1 MRGRLHLTVVLLVLL
16 VATALPAAAAERLTL
31 REAMV
36 RAREHAQEAKAAVDR
51 AQAAGAR
58 LKQAEGFRLPSV
70 SLQETW
76 MRTDSPAEVFAMQLN
91 QQRFSFAAF
100 TAGDPNRPDFL
111 NTAISRLELSLPLY
125 TGGEL
130 SGRVSQARLASA
142 AAADTAGWAG
152 DQAALAAAE
161 AYVTV
166 EQAREYVALLQRA
179 RDTVK
184 AHVELARAYSEEG
197 MIVRSE
203 VLRAEVE
210 LARLDDM
217 VEEAQ
222 GRERVAEAN
231 LGFRVGSDQGMAWEL
246 DPLPPPAPLAEGL
259 DGWLASAASRKDL
272 AAAQRGL
279 QAGELEAAVRRAA
292 FLPKVGVVGRSD
304 WVDDT
309 LFGSHG
315 KASSIMAVAT
325 LNVFSG
331 GSDRAAVAAARW
343 EAKAGAE
350 DVARLEEGVRLQVR
364 QAFEEASTARQR
376 QETAMKALAAA
387 REVERITDER
397 FKTGVVKMID
407 LLDATTARRE
417 AETRELVARADA
429 TAASLRLA
437 ALAGRSPESALP

>member
-1 MRGRLHLTVVLLVLL
+1 
-16 VATALPAAAAERLTL
+16 
-31 REAMV
+31 
-36 RAREHAQEAKAAVDR
+36 
-51 AQAAGAR
+51 
-58 LKQAEGFRLPSV
+58 
-70 SLQETW
+70 
-76 MRTDSPAEVFAMQLN
+76 
-91 QQRFSFAAF
+91 
-100 TAGDPNRPDFL
+100 
-111 NTAISRLELSLPLY
+111 
-125 TGGEL
+125 
-130 SGRVSQARLASA
+130 
-142 AAADTAGWAG
+142 
-152 DQAALAAAE
+152 
-161 AYVTV
+161 
-166 EQAREYVALLQRA
+166 
-179 RDTVK
+179 
-184 AHVELARAYSEEG
+184 

-210 LARLDDM
+210 LARLDDL

-231 LGFRVGSDQGMAWEL
+231 LAFRLGSDQGMAWEL
-246 DPLPPPAPLAEGL
+246 DPLSPPAPLAEGL

-292 FLPKVGVVGRSD
+292 FLPRVGLVGRGD

-309 LFGSHG
+309 LFGAHG
-315 KASSIMAVAT
+315 SSTSIVAVAS

-350 DVARLEEGVRLQVR
+350 DVARFAQGIQLQVR
-364 QAFEEASTARQR
+364 QAFQEAVTARQR
-376 QETAMKALAAA
+376 QATAVKALAAA
-387 REVERITDER
+387 REAERITEER

-429 TAASLRLA
+429 TAAALRLA
-437 ALAGRSPESALP
+437 VQAGRPAESVLP

>member
-1 MRGRLHLTVVLLVLL
+1 MRGRLRLTVVLL
-16 VATALPAAAAERLTL
+16 VATALPAGAAERLTL
-31 REAMV
+31 KEAMLRARLHAREAN
-36 RAREHAQEAKAAVDR
+36 AAADR
-51 AQAAGAR
+51 ADAAGAR
-58 LKQAEGFRLPSV
+58 VKQAEGFRLPSL

-76 MRTDSPAEVFAMQLN
+76 MRTDSPAEVFALELN

-100 TAGDPNRPDFL
+100 TAADPNRPDFL
-111 NTAISRLELSLPLY
+111 NTAISRVELSLPLY

-142 AAADTAGWAG
+142 AAADNAGWAG

-179 RDTVK
+179 RDTVQ
-184 AHVELARAYSEEG
+184 AHVGSARAYAEQG

-210 LARLDDM
+210 LARLDDL

-222 GRERVAEAN
+222 GRELVAEAN
-231 LGFRVGSDQGMAWEL
+231 LAFRLGADQTTAWEL

-272 AAAQRGL
+272 EAARRGL

-292 FLPKVGVVGRSD
+292 FLPRVGLVGRGD

-309 LFGSHG
+309 PFGTHG
-315 KASSIMAVAT
+315 SSTSIMAVAT

-350 DVARLEEGVRLQVR
+350 DVARFAEGIQLQVR
-364 QAFEEASTARQR
+364 QAFQEAVTARQR
-376 QETAMKALAAA
+376 QATAVKALAAA
-387 REVERITDER
+387 REAERITEER

-429 TAASLRLA
+429 TAAALRLA
-437 ALAGRSPESALP
+437 VQAGRAADSVLP

>member
-1 MRGRLHLTVVLLVLL
+1 MRGRLHLTAVLL
-16 VATALPAAAAERLTL
+16 VAAVLPAGAAERLTL
-31 REAMV
+31 KEAMSLARSHAREAT
-36 RAREHAQEAKAAVDR
+36 AATDR
-51 AQAAGAR
+51 AQAAGER
-58 LKQAEGFRLPSV
+58 VKQAEGFRLPSV

-76 MRTDSPAEVFAMQLN
+76 MRTNSPAEVFALQLN

-100 TAGDPNRPDFL
+100 TATDPNRPDFL
-111 NTAISRLELSLPLY
+111 NTAISRVEVSFPLY
-125 TGGEL
+125 AGGEL

-142 AAADTAGWAG
+142 AAADTADWAG

-179 RDTVK
+179 RDTVQ
-184 AHVELARAYSEEG
+184 AHVELARAYAEQG

-210 LARLDDM
+210 LSRLDDM

-231 LGFRVGSDQGMAWEL
+231 LAFRLGSDQTTAWEL

-292 FLPKVGVVGRSD
+292 FLPRVGLVGRGD

-309 LFGSHG
+309 LFGTHG
-315 KASSIMAVAT
+315 SSTSIMAVAS
-325 LNVFSG
+325 LNVFAG

-350 DVARLEEGVRLQVR
+350 DVARFAQGIQLQVR
-364 QAFEEASTARQR
+364 QAFQEAVTARQR
-376 QETAMKALAAA
+376 QATAAKALAAA
-387 REVERITDER
+387 REAERITEER

-429 TAASLRLA
+429 TAAALRLA
-437 ALAGRSPESALP
+437 VQAGRPADSVLP

>member
-1 MRGRLHLTVVLLVLL
+1 MRGRLHLTVVLL

-31 REAMV
+31 REAMA
-36 RAREHAQEAKAAVDR
+36 RARDHAQGAKAAADR
-51 AQAAGAR
+51 AKAAGAR

-111 NTAISRLELSLPLY
+111 NTAMSRVELSLPLY

-142 AAADTAGWAG
+142 AAAETAGWAG

-161 AYVTV
+161 AYVTL

-184 AHVELARAYSEEG
+184 AHVELARAYAEQG

-210 LARLDDM
+210 LSRVEDM

-222 GRERVAEAN
+222 GRAQVAAAN
-231 LGFRVGSDQGMAWEL
+231 LAFRLGSDQGTDWEL
-246 DPLPPPAPLAEGL
+246 DPLPQPAPLAEGL
-259 DGWLASAASRKDL
+259 GGWLGSAASRKDL
-272 AAAQRGL
+272 AAARQGL

-292 FLPKVGVVGRSD
+292 FLPRVGLVGRGD
-304 WVDDT
+304 WVDDK
-309 LFGSHG
+309 LFGGHG
-315 KASSIMAVAT
+315 TSSSIMAVAS
-325 LNVFSG
+325 LNIFAG

-343 EAKAGAE
+343 EAKAGGE
-350 DVARLEEGVRLQVR
+350 DVARLAQGIQLEVR
-364 QAFEEASTARQR
+364 QAFQEAVTARQR
-376 QETAMKALAAA
+376 QVTAVKALAAA
-387 REVERITDER
+387 REVERITEER

-429 TAASLRLA
+429 TAATLRLA
-437 ALAGRSPESALP
+437 VQAGRPAESALP